1 MIHNYLKIALRNIRK
16 QKVYSL
22 INFIGLAIGL
32 SVTLVITLYVIDDLT
47 FDRFHENKD
56 QIYRILSIGVK
67 RGTKNSITA
76 GSLVQNAMETI
87 PEVKYATRVTR
98 GGRLSLG
105 PVGTNFDSPDGD
117 SIIRAEAIVADDQFF
132 NVFSFEILE
141 GASGE
146 ALSKQEN
153 VFLTPRVAQA
163 LFADENPVGKQ
174 ISIRGLE
181 NAMVAGIVEAP
192 PSNSHL
198 QFEMIVPLISERNPR
213 FWNSWDTL
221 AVIGYVFLEKNIDPQ
236 VVAEK
241 IKENA
246 YQNKFP
252 EIFEPRL
259 QPLEDIHLGSTEHL
273 YDHLNS
279 GRSDMVVF
287 YTMGFVGILVLL
299 VACINYINLMTSRAS
314 QRATEVGLRKVVGSS
329 KRQIVGQF
337 LGESTLFTILTFIV
351 ALAIVQTVLPS
362 LNTIMNKEL
371 SLHIGHNVLL
381 LVIFFVMAVLVG
393 LLSGLYPAIVIS
405 AYMPSNVLKGQFK
418 TGKEA
423 VFLRRALVVFQFAI
437 TTVLIISVF
446 IVIAQIKYLK
456 SMDLGY
462 NRSQV
467 VAIPN
472 GLREGDDLLKH
483 RLSSMSSVVY
493 VGRID
498 ALPGPNFWRF
508 ELIREGYDRSENFT
522 ASRFNIDEDAFQT
535 LEVSMSEGRN
545 FSREFPS
552 DATDAIIVN
561 ETLVRKMN
569 YENPIGTVLRYY
581 DESNENQIVSR
592 KIIGVI
598 KDFHYITAR
607 QKSEP
612 MIFLLNPR
620 QSYLLTAR
628 IAPGKIS
635 ETLSLIEE
643 EHKVLYP
650 DRTFRYFFLEDT
662 FDEQFNSDRDFMRN
676 VSLFAGLAVFIGC
689 MGLIGLV
696 AFTIEQRKKEIAI
709 RKVLGCG
716 EGKVYT
722 LLAADLIKWVLIAN
736 LIAWPAAYF
745 ASQSWLNDFVFR
757 VPFQPWTFV
766 LPSLISFLIALITIS
781 FQTFRAVRSAPVNA
795 LREIG

>member
-1 MIHNYLKIALRNIRK
+1 MIHNYIKIALRNIRK

-47 FDRFHENKD
+47 FDRFHENYD

-76 GSLVQNAMETI
+76 GALVQNAMETI
-87 PEVKYATRVTR
+87 PEVKYATRVAR
-98 GGRLSLG
+98 GGNISLG
-105 PVGTNFDSPDGD
+105 PVGTNFNSPEGD
-117 SIIRAEAIVADDQFF
+117 LTVRAQAIFADAQFF
-132 NVFSFEILE
+132 NVFSFKILE
-141 GASGE
+141 GDSGE
-146 ALSKQEN
+146 ALGGPES
-153 VFLTPRVAQA
+153 VYLTPRTAQA
-163 LFADENPVGKQ
+163 LFGSENPMGQ
-174 ISIRGLE
+174 HIAIRGFQ
-181 NAMVAGIVEAP
+181 NVQVAGIVAAP

-198 QFEMIVPLISERNPR
+198 QFEMILPLIPEKNPR

-221 AVIGYVFLEKNIDPQ
+221 ALIGYVLLEENADPHL
-236 VVAEK
+236 VAEK
-241 IKENA
+241 MKKNA
-246 YQNKFP
+246 YLNKFP

-259 QPLEDIHLGSTEHL
+259 QPLQDIHLGSTDHL
-273 YDHLNS
+273 YDHLNM
-279 GRSDMVVF
+279 GRSDKVIF

-299 VACINYINLMTSRAS
+299 VACINFINLTTSRAS
-314 QRATEVGLRKVVGSS
+314 QRAIEVGLRKVVGSS

-337 LGESTLFTILTFIV
+337 LGESMLFTTLTFIV
-351 ALAIVQTVLPS
+351 ALAVVQTTLPS
-362 LNTIMNKEL
+362 LNTIMHKEL
-371 SLHIGHNVLL
+371 SLHIGQNVSL
-381 LVIFFVMAVLVG
+381 LVVFFVMSILIG
-393 LLSGLYPAIVIS
+393 FFSGLYPAFVIS
-405 AYMPSNVLKGQFK
+405 AYMPSSVLKGQFK
-418 TGKEA
+418 TGKKA
-423 VFLRRALVVFQFAI
+423 VFLRRALVVCQFAI
-437 TTVLIISVF
+437 TTVLIISIF

-456 SMDLGY
+456 SIDLGY

-472 GLREGDDLLKH
+472 PLREGDDLLKH
-483 RLSSMSSVVY
+483 KMLSLPSVVS

-508 ELIREGYDRSENFT
+508 ELIREGQDRSENFT
-522 ASRFNIDEDAFQT
+522 ASRFSIDEDAFQT
-535 LEVSMSEGRN
+535 LQISMSEGRN
-545 FSREFPS
+545 FSHEFPS

-561 ETLVRKMN
+561 ETLVRKFG
-569 YENPIGTVLRYY
+569 YENPVGMVLRYY
-581 DESNENQIVSR
+581 DESDENQIVSR

-612 MIFLLNPR
+612 MIFLLNPP
-620 QSYLLTAR
+620 QSFLLIVR
-628 IAPGKIS
+628 IAPEQIS
-635 ETLSLIEE
+635 QTISRIED
-643 EHKVLYP
+643 EHKALYP

-662 FDEQFNSDRDFMRN
+662 FDEQFNRDRDFMRN

-689 MGLIGLV
+689 LGLIGLV
-696 AFTIEQRKKEIAI
+696 AFTIEQRRREIAI

-722 LLAADLIKWVLIAN
+722 LLASDLVKWVLLAN

-745 ASQSWLNDFVFR
+745 ATRSWLNDFVFR
-757 VPFQPWTFV
+757 APFQPWTFV
-766 LPSLISFLIALITIS
+766 LPSLITFCIALITIT
-781 FQTFRAVRSAPVNA
+781 FQTIRAVRSAPVNA

>member
-1 MIHNYLKIALRNIRK
+1 MIRNYLKIALRNIRK
-16 QKVYSL
+16 QKIYSL

-32 SVTLVITLYVIDDLT
+32 SVTLVITLYVIDDMT

-76 GSLVQNAMETI
+76 GALVQNAMEAI
-87 PEVKYATRVTR
+87 PEVRFATRVAR
-98 GGRLSLG
+98 GGSLSLG
-105 PVGTNFDSPDGD
+105 PVSTNFNSPEEG
-117 SIIRAEAIVADDQFF
+117 STIRAEAILADTQFF
-132 NVFSFEILE
+132 NVFSFKILE
-141 GASGE
+141 GMSGE
-146 ALSKQEN
+146 ALSMQEN
-153 VFLTPRVAQA
+153 VLLTPRVAQA
-163 LFADENPVGKQ
+163 LFADENPVGQ
-174 ISIRGLE
+174 PIAIRGLE
-181 NAMVAGIVEAP
+181 NARVVGIVEEP
-192 PSNSHL
+192 PSNSHI
-198 QFEMIVPLISERNPR
+198 QFEMILPLIPERNPR

-221 AVIGYVFLEKNIDPQ
+221 AIVGYVLLEKNTDPHL
-236 VVAEK
+236 VTEK
-241 IKENA
+241 IKKNA
-246 YQNKFP
+246 YANKFP

-259 QPLEDIHLGSTEHL
+259 QPLKDIHLGSTDHF

-279 GRSDMVVF
+279 GRSDKVVF

-299 VACINYINLMTSRAS
+299 VACINFINLMTSRAS
-314 QRATEVGLRKVVGSS
+314 QRGIEVGLRKVVGSS
-329 KRQIVGQF
+329 KRQIVMQF
-337 LGESTLFTILTFIV
+337 LSESTLFTILTFIA
-351 ALAIVQTVLPS
+351 ALAIVQTVLPY

-371 SLHIGHNVLL
+371 SLDIGQNLFL
-381 LVIFFVMAVLVG
+381 FLAFFVTAVLVG
-393 LLSGLYPAIVIS
+393 FLSGLYPAFVIS

-423 VFLRRALVVFQFAI
+423 VLLRRTLVVFQFAI

-446 IVIAQIKYLK
+446 IVIAQIDYLK

-483 RLSSMSSVVY
+483 RLSSLSSVVS

-508 ELIREGYDRSENFT
+508 ELIREGHDRSENFT
-522 ASRFNIDEDAFQT
+522 ASRFNIDEDAFKT
-535 LEVSMSEGRN
+535 LEISMSEGRN
-545 FSREFPS
+545 FSSEFPS

-561 ETLVRKMN
+561 ETLVQKFN
-569 YENPIGTVLRYY
+569 YKNPIGSVLRYY

-620 QSYLLTAR
+620 QSYFLTAR
-628 IAPGKIS
+628 IAPGKVS
-635 ETLSLIEE
+635 ETLARIEE
-643 EHKVLYP
+643 AHKTLYP

-662 FDEQFNSDRDFMRN
+662 FDEQFNNDREFMRN
-676 VSLFAGLAVFIGC
+676 VSIFAGLAVFIGC
-689 MGLIGLV
+689 LGLIGLV
-696 AFTIEQRKKEIAI
+696 AFTIEQRRKEIAI
-709 RKVLGCG
+709 RKILGCG
-716 EGKVYT
+716 EGKVYA
-722 LLAADLIKWVLIAN
+722 LLASDLIKWVLLAN
-736 LIAWPAAYF
+736 LFAWPAAYL

-757 VPFQPWTFV
+757 IPFQPWIFV
-766 LPSLISFLIALITIS
+766 LPSLISLFIALITIS
-781 FQTFRAVRSAPVNA
+781 FQTFRAVRSEPVNA